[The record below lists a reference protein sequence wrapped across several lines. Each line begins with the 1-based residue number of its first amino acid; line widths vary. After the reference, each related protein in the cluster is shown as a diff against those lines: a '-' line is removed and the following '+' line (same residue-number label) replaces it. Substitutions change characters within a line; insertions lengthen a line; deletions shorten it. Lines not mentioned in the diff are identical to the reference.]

1 MSISL
6 YTLSVSNYLQ
16 TLDAVS
22 SVVSKGAE
30 YAESEGIDK
39 AELLATRLRDD
50 MLPFSFQ
57 VISVVHHSR
66 GAIEGVQAGV
76 FTPPPSLDLDYAGLQ
91 ALVSDAAAFL
101 RGLDEREID
110 ALQGKAMKFK
120 MGDFEIPFSAEDFLL
135 TFSLPNFYFHAT
147 TTYSIL
153 RMLGT
158 PLGKMDFLGAM
169 RVAS

>member
-6 YTLSVSNYLQ
+6 YTTSVSNYLQ

-22 SVVSKGAE
+22 SVLSKGAE
-30 YAESEGIDK
+30 HAANEGIDM

-66 GAIEGVQAGV
+66 GAIEGAQAGV

-91 ALVSDAAAFL
+91 ALVADAAAFL
-101 RGLDEREID
+101 RGLEKQDID
-110 ALQGKAMKFK
+110 ALEGKAMKFK